1 MANRV
6 NLNEIHDS
14 NATIK
19 NKNTRPT
26 NQNPSTQSMP
36 PKTQKNESKKEKTP
50 KRKNKSNFM
59 RNNSFS
65 SRFNGNSDEYSDS
78 QPKDSKVKALLN
90 NPVVKK
96 TIIKMALIA
105 IPILT
110 LLLLIIFIISS
121 IFSSNNGKNLAIGGY
136 YASRCSEVTVIFTD
150 KSNGYEVTG
159 TNTYPL
165 EEYIAGVVAGE
176 VAFLGSLEVDK
187 EFAIAARTYL
197 LTHDD
202 GNCTIESSDRKQVF
216 RELTESP
223 TDQLA
228 LEAANETAGKVLLSG
243 NELYSVG
250 YDAFCS
256 IAKDEN
262 YYTIKQQNQKIP
274 VDWVDSQRG
283 IADSWKQGTCAGNHG
298 RGLSQWG
305 SFYLATEKNY
315 TYEELLDFY
324 LGDDNITISS
334 TAGIINSDAKVT
346 NGTQIDISIGS
357 YLANHGSSIE
367 ELNNAIE
374 ASVAAAGKGTRE
386 GVVTAAVTLIN
397 YLYDNYKITI
407 PYYWG
412 GLYQN
417 YGIPETMGNPTTPIT
432 SIYGTVYKHSGFDCS
447 GFVSWAIKNGGY
459 IMDRK
464 TTSTFYSTFGS
475 DSCLANDYYC
485 TGQIGDLVNSD
496 SHVQLIVSVDAESEQ
511 YIVAESTGRRGLV
524 MSARYMHAGDS
535 STRILHMDS
544 FYNNKNNVDPNY

>member
-1 MANRV
+1 MGKKVDLNKKKNANNTKRSSHPKIKSS
-6 NLNEIHDS
+6 NRHSNSNTHNTLNRE
-14 NATIK
+14 
-19 NKNTRPT
+19 NTEASQET
-26 NQNPSTQSMP
+26 
-36 PKTQKNESKKEKTP
+36 
-50 KRKNKSNFM
+50 
-59 RNNSFS
+59 NSFS
-65 SRFNGNSDEYSDS
+65 GSHTNSNYNIDDSAKINIKLPNSKKVIIIIAALPFIAVGFLMLLVTTIFTDESGGKS
-78 QPKDSKVKALLN
+78 
-90 NPVVKK
+90 
-96 TIIKMALIA
+96 
-105 IPILT
+105 
-110 LLLLIIFIISS
+110 
-121 IFSSNNGKNLAIGGY
+121 SSNLAMSGY

-150 KSNGYEVTG
+150 KSNDYEVTG

-165 EEYIAGVVAGE
+165 EEYVAGVVAGE

-216 RELTESP
+216 RELTNSP

-228 LEAANETAGKVLLSG
+228 LEAANETAGRVLLSG

-274 VDWVDSQRG
+274 IDWVDSQRG
-283 IADSWKQGTCAGNHG
+283 IAESWKQGTCAGNHG

-305 SFYLATEKNY
+305 SFYLATEKDY
-315 TYEELLDFY
+315 TYEELLEFY
-324 LGDDNITISS
+324 LGDDNVTIS
-334 TAGIINSDAKVT
+334 TTGVINSDAKVT

-367 ELNNAIE
+367 ELNRTLE
-374 ASVAAAGKGTRE
+374 ESVASAGKGTRE

-412 GLYQN
+412 GHYQN
-417 YGIPETMGNPTTPIT
+417 YGIPETMGSLTSPIT

-459 IMDRK
+459 IMDKRK

-485 TGQIGDLVNSD
+485 VGQIGDLINSNV
-496 SHVQLIVSVDAESEQ
+496 HVQLIVSVDVDSEQ
-511 YIVAESTGRRGLV
+511 YIVAESTGEKGLV
-524 MSARYMHAGDS
+524 MSAQYMHAGDS